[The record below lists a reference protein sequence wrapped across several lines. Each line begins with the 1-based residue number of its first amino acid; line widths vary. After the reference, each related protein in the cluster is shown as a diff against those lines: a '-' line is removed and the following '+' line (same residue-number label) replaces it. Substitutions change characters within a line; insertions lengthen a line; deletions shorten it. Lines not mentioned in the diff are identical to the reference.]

1 MRLAIVGAGN
11 VGKVLG
17 TALARKGYHLS
28 AASAQ
33 TEDTRYQVST
43 LWDCPVFSEPY
54 KAAAAGDVIFLT
66 TPDQVIEKVCLEIA
80 RQDGF
85 HQGQVVLHTSGAHS
99 SDILA
104 SAKNAGASVLAFHPL
119 QTFPQLEVGLGA
131 LPGTYFAVDGD
142 EEAFHLAEKLVEAL
156 EGKLLFVPTALKPL
170 YHAAACTACNY
181 LVSLMDMAL
190 KMYEPM
196 DISPS
201 KAMEA
206 LTPLI
211 EGTLRN
217 IRTLNPEKALTGPI
231 ARGDLATIES
241 HLENIKK
248 YKPELLPYYC
258 SMGIY
263 TAELAV
269 RKGTLSKET
278 EETIIAMLGG
288 EQK

>member
-17 TALARKGYHLS
+17 TALARKGYRLA

-33 TEDTRYQVST
+33 TENSRYQAST

-54 KAAAAGDVIFLT
+54 KAAAEGDIVFLT
-66 TPDQVIEKVCLEIA
+66 TPDQVIEEVCLEIA
-80 RQDGF
+80 RYGGF
-85 HQGQVVLHTSGAHS
+85 HKGQVVLHTSGAHS
-99 SDILA
+99 SIILA
-104 SAKNAGASVLAFHPL
+104 PAKKAGASVLAFHPL
-119 QTFPQLEVGLGA
+119 QTFPQLEVGLRS

-142 EEAFHLAEKLVEAL
+142 EKAFPLAEKLVDSL
-156 EGKLLFVPTALKPL
+156 EGKLLSVPTALKPL

-196 DISPS
+196 DIPPA
-201 KAMEA
+201 KAMDA
-206 LTPLI
+206 LSPLI
-211 EGTLRN
+211 EGTLQN
-217 IRTLNPEKALTGPI
+217 IRTLSPEKALTGPI
-231 ARGDLATIES
+231 ARGDLTTIES
-241 HLENIKK
+241 HLKNIKK
-248 YKPELLPYYC
+248 YKPELLTYYC

-263 TAELAV
+263 TAGLAV
-269 RKGTLSKET
+269 RKGTISKET
-278 EETIIAMLGG
+278 EKTIITMLGG